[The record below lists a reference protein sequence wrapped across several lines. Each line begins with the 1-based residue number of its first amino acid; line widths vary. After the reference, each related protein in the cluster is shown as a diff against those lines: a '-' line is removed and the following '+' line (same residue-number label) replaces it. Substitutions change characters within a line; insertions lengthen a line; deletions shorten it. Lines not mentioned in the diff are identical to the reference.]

1 VASAT
6 SRNPLSARFTLAL
19 AIWCGLA
26 VGLAEAATRAALM
39 LVPGRWASVSPHVV
53 WMAPTFDAALFAA
66 TGLVLSVLALA
77 WPRLRSL
84 PVAVLVFVFLGLL
97 GPLLFV
103 PRLHPLAG
111 ALLAAGLAA
120 QAARLLGR
128 RALLWETL
136 LRRTTPVLV
145 AAILLGGAAV
155 AVWPWFEERR
165 ARTALAAGP
174 TSAPNV
180 LLVVL
185 DTVRAKSMSLYGYP
199 RPTTPVLKRLAD
211 RGVVFERA
219 LATSSWTLPSHASM
233 FTGRYPHELSANWLE
248 PLDGAFPT
256 LAETFRDH
264 GYLTAGFTANLL
276 YTTRETGL
284 ARGFLRYEDY
294 PVSIGM
300 VVHSSFLGRWLD
312 QWLLGSDGHR
322 EALAVKPGD
331 WVTRAFLHWLD
342 GRGERPFFAFL
353 NYMDAHAPYV
363 APASF
368 AERFGP
374 TRRRPPVATRR
385 AWTSAQI
392 QVEVDAYDGCLAYLD
407 QQIGQLVDELGR
419 RGVLDRTLLVVVSD
433 HGELFGEHRLFDH
446 GNSLYR
452 PLLQVPLVIVY
463 PPRVPA
469 GVRVTTP
476 VTLRDLAAT
485 VVDLAPLPRAS
496 RYPGVS
502 LTTHWTSPAGAVG
515 ASSPL
520 LAQIRKNINQDPWL
534 PASQGDMQ
542 ALVANGH
549 YYIRNG
555 DGREEL
561 YDFDRDPGE
570 TRDLAATDEGQA
582 ALAAFRRSLAALS
595 GAGKP

>member
-1 VASAT
+1 MASAT
-6 SRNPLSARFTLAL
+6 SRNPPSARFTLAL
-19 AIWCGLA
+19 AIWFGLA

-39 LVPGRWASVSPHVV
+39 LLPGRWARVSPHVV
-53 WMAPTFDAALFAA
+53 WMAPAFDVALFAA
-66 TGLVLSVLALA
+66 AGLVLSVLALA

-84 PVAVLVFVFLGLL
+84 TVAVLVFVFLGLL

-111 ALLAAGLAA
+111 TLLAAGLAA
-120 QAARLLGR
+120 QGARLLGR
-128 RALLWETL
+128 RALLWETVL
-136 LRRTTPVLV
+136 HRTTPVLV
-145 AAILLGGAAV
+145 AAVLLGAV
-155 AVWPWFEERR
+155 AVTVWPWLEERR
-165 ARTALAAGP
+165 ARAALAPAP
-174 TSAPNV
+174 ASAPNV

-185 DTVRAKSMSLYGYP
+185 DTVRAKSVSLYGYP
-199 RPTTPVLKRLAD
+199 RPTTPVLERLAG

-248 PLDGAFPT
+248 PLDRTFPT

-300 VVHSSFLGRWLD
+300 AVHSSFLGRWLD

-322 EALAVKPGD
+322 EVLAVKPGES
-331 WVTRAFLHWLD
+331 VTRAFLHWLD

-363 APASF
+363 APAPF

-385 AWTSAQI
+385 AWTPAQI
-392 QVEVDAYDGCLAYLD
+392 QVDVDAYDGCLAYLD
-407 QQIGQLVDELGR
+407 QQVGQLVEELGR

-485 VVDLAPLPRAS
+485 VVDLAPLPGAS

-502 LTTHWTSPAGAVG
+502 LTTHWTSPAGGG

-534 PASQGDMQ
+534 PASHGDMQ

-549 YYIRNG
+549 YYIKNG

-570 TRDLAATDEGQA
+570 TRDLAATAEGRA

>member
-1 VASAT
+1 MVSAT
-6 SRNPLSARFTLAL
+6 SRNPPSARFTLAL

-26 VGLAEAATRAALM
+26 VGLAEAATRAALL
-39 LVPGRWASVSPHVV
+39 LVPGRWAFVSPHVA
-53 WMAPTFDAALFAA
+53 WMAPAFDAALFAA
-66 TGLVLSVLALA
+66 AGLVLIVLGRA

-84 PVAVLVFVFLGLL
+84 SVAIYVFAFLGLL

-111 ALLAAGLAA
+111 GLLAAGLAT

-136 LRRTTPVLV
+136 VHRTTPALV
-145 AAILLGGAAV
+145 AVIVLGAATV
-155 AVWPWFEERR
+155 TVWPWLEERR
-165 ARTALAAGP
+165 ARTALAPGP

-185 DTVRAKSMSLYGYP
+185 DTVRAKSVSLYGYP
-199 RPTTPVLKRLAD
+199 KPTTPILEQLAS

-248 PLDGAFPT
+248 PLDRAFPT

-300 VVHSSFLGRWLD
+300 TVHSAFLGRKLE

-322 EALAVKPGD
+322 EVLAVKPGE

-363 APASF
+363 APAPF

-374 TRRRPPVATRR
+374 TRHRPPVSTRR
-385 AWTSAQI
+385 AWTPAQI
-392 QVEVDAYDGCLAYLD
+392 QIEVDAYDGCLAYLD
-407 QQIGQLVDELGR
+407 QQIGQLVEELGR

-463 PPRVPA
+463 QQRVPA

-485 VVDLAPLPRAS
+485 VVDLASLSDTS
-496 RYPGVS
+496 RHPGVS
-502 LTTHWTSPAGAVG
+502 LATHWTSPPGAGG

-520 LAQIRKNINQDPWL
+520 LAQISKNINQDPWL

-582 ALAAFRRSLAALS
+582 ALAVFRRSLAALS